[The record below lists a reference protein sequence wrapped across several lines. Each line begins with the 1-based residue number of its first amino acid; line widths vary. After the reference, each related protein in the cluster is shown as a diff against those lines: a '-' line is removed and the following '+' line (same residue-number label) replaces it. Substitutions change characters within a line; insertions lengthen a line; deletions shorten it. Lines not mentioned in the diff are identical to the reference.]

1 MFGRKEIV
9 MKSKIL
15 VVDDMELNR
24 DAIEE
29 ILETDY
35 DVIKAEN
42 GIEALQIIEL
52 HKDDIKAILLDLI
65 MPGMDGFAVMD
76 VLKQKDYMNSIPVII
91 ISSETTVDVER
102 KCFEYGVADFIHKP
116 FDFTL
121 VLKRVH
127 NIVEL
132 YMYKGRLEDKVQA
145 QKETLIEQN
154 KMLQVMADKLKQNNT
169 QIIDILGT
177 VVESRNLESG
187 EHVKRVKG
195 FTKILAGQVM
205 RDYPEYGLDEEMIEE
220 ISAASALHDVGK
232 IAIPDNILLKPGKLT
247 DEEFEIMKSHTTKGC
262 EILDNIEGAWDEK
275 YGKLSYEICRHHHER
290 FDGRGYPDRLKG
302 DEIPISAQ
310 IVSVADV
317 YDALV
322 CERVYKKAFPKDVAF
337 KMIMDGE
344 CGTFSPKIMECFKKV
359 KVQFE
364 NFTNAEIINI

>member
-1 MFGRKEIV
+1 

-24 DAIEE
+24 DTIEE

-35 DVIKAEN
+35 EVIKAKS
-42 GIEALQIIEL
+42 GFEALE
-52 HKDDIKAILLDLI
+52 KVDRYENDIKAILLDLI
-65 MPGMDGFAVMD
+65 MPDMDGFAVMY
-76 VLKQKDYMNSIPVII
+76 VLKEKNHMNHIPVII

-132 YMYKGRLEDKVQA
+132 YMYKGRLENKVQA

-154 KMLQVMADKLKQNNT
+154 KMLKVMADKLKQNNT

-195 FTKILAGQVM
+195 FTKILARQVM
-205 RDYPEYGLDEEMIEE
+205 TDYPEYGLDNELVEE

-232 IAIPDNILLKPGKLT
+232 IAIPDNILLKPGRLT

-290 FDGRGYPDRLKG
+290 FDGRGYPDRLVG

-310 IVSVADV
+310 IVAVADV

-322 CERVYKKAFPKDVAF
+322 CERVYKKAFPKDVAYN
-337 KMIMDGE
+337 MIIGGE
-344 CGTFSPKIMECFKKV
+344 CGTFSPKIMKCFEKV
-359 KVQFE
+359 KEQFE
-364 NFTNAEIINI
+364 HFTNAEAVNI